1 MTFYATAKTMT
12 RALGRDQSSLSSDD
26 EETRLVY
33 GSVEKFGYEQKRRK
47 RPSIILATLCIL
59 FIASGGGIA
68 LAVILILDP
77 VEVQGACLSRD
88 LVLYAALLSLL
99 YIGLHIRAASRDYIK
114 TQPGP
119 PHIYDNYL
127 HASAILIARLSIF
140 VWVCALIAT
149 AVMVATAFP
158 LGGLAGKLPILNLLI
173 CIGALPSFIIISCT
187 IERHQKPFATTG
199 LSRPSLL
206 TCRVSA
212 FADDLVAD
220 ESMSRRE
227 SVHWTGQ
234 RGGTAAPKASAG
246 NVQSIR
252 SDPTYFIRKP
262 IVPGERYVREGRN
275 PAMNIF
281 AGKEPL
287 GFAPGSLD
295 KPKKAAQLF
304 RPASPPQPV
313 YYPGGW
319 RREWNS
325 LSIQLPGLGTLT
337 NSSSGDS
344 TEALTCS
351 SSRHSKA
358 SKDTSGTS
366 APSSFAGKY
375 KATTHCTTT
384 NLAQR
389 ARPLISRHATEPYLA
404 VKPLSSVSRE
414 RENMTAYSPATAFE
428 CDFELPNLQ
437 KPAFALLRNAQQA
450 QQSTYADMKAPSD
463 KDSRYIP
470 GNS

>member
-12 RALGRDQSSLSSDD
+12 RARGKGQSSLSSDD

-88 LVLYAALLSLL
+88 FVLYAALLSLL

-114 TQPGP
+114 TLPGP
-119 PHIYDNYL
+119 PHIYGNYL

-149 AVMVATAFP
+149 AVMIATAFT
-158 LGGLAGKLPILNLLI
+158 LGGLAGKLPIY
-173 CIGALPSFIIISCT
+173 
-187 IERHQKPFATTG
+187 
-199 LSRPSLL
+199 
-206 TCRVSA
+206 
-212 FADDLVAD
+212 DLVAD

-234 RGGTAAPKASAG
+234 RGGTAAPKASTG

-287 GFAPGSLD
+287 GFAPGSLG
-295 KPKKAAQLF
+295 KTKKAAQLF
-304 RPASPPQPV
+304 QPTSPPQPV

-358 SKDTSGTS
+358 SKDSSGTS

-375 KATTHCTTT
+375 KATTHCTTA
-384 NLAQR
+384 NPAQR
-389 ARPLISRHATEPYLA
+389 SRPLISRHATEPYLA

-450 QQSTYADMKAPSD
+450 QQSTYANMKGPSD